1 MATIKETFFSILEN
15 KSKNTRLGWLTRI
28 VNYLIVVLVVLN
40 VLAVIFQTEKSLA
53 VNYKPFFI
61 GLEFISAF
69 FFTVEYLLR
78 VWVSNLH
85 RSYHKPF
92 WGRVKYIL
100 TPMAIIDLL
109 SILPFYFLFFT
120 AIDFRFISILRFFR
134 ILRIFKLRRYS
145 HALNTVWQVIVD
157 KKEELIINFVTILVL
172 LVISSCFMYYIEHD
186 VQPNA
191 FSSIPATMWWSV
203 STLTTVGYGDIVPI
217 TTFGKLL
224 SACIAML
231 GIAMFALPAALLSS
245 GFTEQ
250 IKNQRRKKQH
260 YSCPH
265 CQEKIDGKDLFND

>member
-1 MATIKETFFSILEN
+1 MATIKATLSSILEN
-15 KSKNTRLGWLTRI
+15 NSKNTQLVWLTRI
-28 VNYLIVVLVVLN
+28 VNYLIVVLVLLN

-53 VNYKPFFI
+53 IDYKTFFI
-61 GLEFISAF
+61 VLEFISAA
-69 FFTVEYLLR
+69 FFTIEYIIR

-85 RSYHKPF
+85 RSYQEPF
-92 WGRVKYIL
+92 WGRLKYML

-109 SILPFYFLFFT
+109 SILPFYFLLFT
-120 AIDFRFISILRFFR
+120 AFDLRFISILRFFR

-145 HALNTVWQVIVD
+145 QAVHTVWQVIVD
-157 KKEELIINFVTILVL
+157 KKEELIINFATILVL
-172 LVISSCFMYYIEHD
+172 LVISSCLMYYIEHD
-186 VQPNA
+186 VQPKA

-250 IKNQRRKKQH
+250 IKNQRRRNFH

-265 CQEKIDGKDLFND
+265 CQAKIDGKDLFNA